1 MAYEEG
7 KRRDA
12 IYKIDQRFY
21 DSDEYKSFNPN
32 APSPAVVTYS
42 PYFGTSG
49 NTSSKQLGSLYQKYA
64 KRVGFDPDKDFLDI
78 NTQGTGKNMA
88 STITTDTELEQ
99 RMADLAGGLS
109 TGVPKVDPVL
119 QDVTTDTVQSTQGTL
134 LGTDPLAPTALANT
148 SGLDVTAPTASNNL
162 GEMGAIKT
170 VADSIGTADA
180 AQIKPA
186 GDYVDMTGVEGTVS
200 PEAMATAQTETLDKK
215 ATVQYQLGELM
226 SSIEDGKP
234 LPPWASP
241 AVRKVSAVMQA
252 RGMGSSSMAAA
263 AMTQAVM
270 ESGIN
275 IAVQDANKY
284 ATIQLQ
290 NLNNKQKTALQ
301 NALTVAGMDRANLSA
316 RLQGAVT
323 NAQSLLTVDVKN
335 LSAQQQ
341 SNTIS
346 FNALTQG
353 LFKDAAAENARIEFN
368 AKNERQVEEF
378 FAELDA
384 QVETANANRVS
395 AMSQFN
401 AGQTNAQAQFNSTLR
416 DARDKFD
423 ANMQFAIDQ
432 SNVNWRRQVNTA
444 NTATQ
449 NETNRINV
457 QNQYNA
463 SQNAL
468 SNLWQKYRDNASWNF
483 QKGESY
489 LQRQHEIGIMAMEF
503 ANSEKIYT
511 KKQKDNFAAGVGN
524 WIAQWM
530 NNSRG

>member
-1 MAYEEG
+1 MA
-7 KRRDA
+7 
-12 IYKIDQRFY
+12 
-21 DSDEYKSFNPN
+21 
-32 APSPAVVTYS
+32 
-42 PYFGTSG
+42 
-49 NTSSKQLGSLYQKYA
+49 
-64 KRVGFDPDKDFLDI
+64 
-78 NTQGTGKNMA
+78 
-88 STITTDTELEQ
+88 TITTDDQLTEEVGKLAAGEQ
-99 RMADLAGGLS
+99 G
-109 TGVPKVDPVL
+109 GVPEVKPVL
-119 QDVTTDTVQSTQGTL
+119 QTVTEGTTQPTQGTL
-134 LGTDPLAPTALANT
+134 LDTDPLASTTLADTTNLQVTPPTQKT
-148 SGLDVTAPTASNNL
+148 ENL
-162 GEMGAIKT
+162 GQVDKIKEITPNIGEMKT
-170 VADSIGTADA
+170 
-180 AQIKPA
+180 AQITDPK
-186 GDYVDMTGVEGTVS
+186 GVITDVPQGEVSEG
-200 PEAMATAQTETLDKK
+200 AMAVAQTEELDQR

-226 SSIEDGKP
+226 ASIEDGKP
-234 LPPWASP
+234 LPAWASP

-252 RGMGSSSMAAA
+252 RGMGASSMAAA

-346 FNALTQG
+346 FNALTQA
-353 LFKDAAAENARIEFN
+353 LFKDAAQENARREFN

-384 QVETANANRVS
+384 QVETANANRIS

-401 AGQTNAQAQFNSTLR
+401 AGQANAQAQFNATLR
-416 DARDKFD
+416 DSRDKFNS
-423 ANMQFAIDQ
+423 NMQFAIDQ

-468 SNLWQKYRDNASWNF
+468 NNLWQKYRDNASWNF
-483 QKGESY
+483 QKSESY

-503 ANSEKIYT
+503 ANSEKIYN
-511 KKQKDNFAAGVGN
+511 KQQKDNFAAGVGN

-530 NNSRG
+530 NNSKS

>member
-1 MAYEEG
+1 MA
-7 KRRDA
+7 
-12 IYKIDQRFY
+12 
-21 DSDEYKSFNPN
+21 S
-32 APSPAVVTYS
+32 VVTDQ
-42 PYFGTSG
+42 
-49 NTSSKQLGSLYQKYA
+49 QLKDEKKVQDEAQK
-64 KRVGFDPDKDFLDI
+64 
-78 NTQGTGKNMA
+78 N
-88 STITTDTELEQ
+88 
-99 RMADLAGGLS
+99 
-109 TGVPKVDPVL
+109 VPKVTAFKQKVDDTTL
-119 QDVTTDTVQSTQGTL
+119 QDTKGTL
-134 LGTDPLAPTALANT
+134 VGTDPLASATK
-148 SGLDVTAPTASNNL
+148 APTDNIEATVPTKPTGSGQVKQIERVSENI
-162 GEMGAIKT
+162 GEAEL
-170 VADSIGTADA
+170 

-186 GDYVDMTGVEGTVS
+186 GDYVDMEGVEGTVS
-200 PEAMATAQTETLDKK
+200 EGAMAVAQTEELDKK

-226 SSIEDGKP
+226 SSLEEGKP

-252 RGMGSSSMAAA
+252 RGMGASSMAAA

-335 LSAQQQ
+335 LDAAQKT
-341 SNTIS
+341 NTIN

-353 LFKDAAAENARIEFN
+353 LFKDAAEENARQQFN
-368 AKNERQVEEF
+368 AKNQMQVDQF
-378 FAELDA
+378 FAELEA
-384 QVETANANRVS
+384 QVETANKNRVS
-395 AMSQFN
+395 AMAQFNAGEANSVSQFN
-401 AGQTNAQAQFNSTLR
+401 ASLR
-416 DARDKFD
+416 DSRDKFN

-444 NTATQ
+444 NTAVQ
-449 NETNRINV
+449 NETNRINT
-457 QNQYNA
+457 QNLFNA

-468 SNLWQKYRDNASWNF
+468 NNLWQKYRDNASWNF
-483 QKGESY
+483 QKSESF
-489 LQRQHEIGIMAMEF
+489 LQRQHEVGIMGMEF
-503 ANSEKIYT
+503 ANSKNIYSQ
-511 KKQKDNFAAGVGN
+511 KQKDNLASGVGN

-530 NNSRG
+530 AGSKSK

>member
-1 MAYEEG
+1 MA
-7 KRRDA
+7 
-12 IYKIDQRFY
+12 
-21 DSDEYKSFNPN
+21 
-32 APSPAVVTYS
+32 
-42 PYFGTSG
+42 
-49 NTSSKQLGSLYQKYA
+49 
-64 KRVGFDPDKDFLDI
+64 
-78 NTQGTGKNMA
+78 
-88 STITTDTELEQ
+88 TITTDDQLTQEVGK
-99 RMADLAGGLS
+99 LAGGEQAGTPQVTPVVQTET
-109 TGVPKVDPVL
+109 TGTIQP
-119 QDVTTDTVQSTQGTL
+119 TQGTL
-134 LGTDPLAPTALANT
+134 LDIDPLAPTALADT
-148 SGLDVTAPTASNNL
+148 SQLQVTTPTQKTADVGQA
-162 GEMGAIKT
+162 GAIERIT
-170 VADSIGTADA
+170 PNVTQ
-180 AQIKPA
+180 AQDTQIAPRS
-186 GDYVDMTGVEGTVS
+186 GYVDMTGVEGTVS
-200 PEAMATAQTETLDKK
+200 PEAIATAQTETLDPK

-234 LPPWASP
+234 LPAWASP

-252 RGMGSSSMAAA
+252 RGMGASSMAAA

-335 LSAQQQ
+335 LDAAQKT
-341 SNTIS
+341 STIN

-353 LFKDAAAENARIEFN
+353 LFKDAAEENARQQFN
-368 AKNERQVEEF
+368 AKNQMQVDNF
-378 FAELDA
+378 FAELEA
-384 QVETANANRVS
+384 QVETANKNRVS
-395 AMSQFN
+395 AMAQYN
-401 AGQTNAQAQFNSTLR
+401 AGEANSVAQFNSSLR

-423 ANMQFAIDQ
+423 SNMQFAIDQ

-449 NETNRINV
+449 NETNRINT
-457 QNQYNA
+457 QNLYNA

-468 SNLWQKYRDNASWNF
+468 NSLWQKYRDNASWNF
-483 QKGESY
+483 QKSESF
-489 LQRQHEIGIMAMEF
+489 LQRQHEVGIMGMEF
-503 ANSEKIYT
+503 ANSQSIYDQ
-511 KKQKDNFAAGVGN
+511 KQKDNLATGVGN

-530 NNSRG
+530 ASSK

>member
-1 MAYEEG
+1 MA
-7 KRRDA
+7 
-12 IYKIDQRFY
+12 
-21 DSDEYKSFNPN
+21 
-32 APSPAVVTYS
+32 
-42 PYFGTSG
+42 
-49 NTSSKQLGSLYQKYA
+49 
-64 KRVGFDPDKDFLDI
+64 
-78 NTQGTGKNMA
+78 
-88 STITTDTELEQ
+88 TITTDDQLTEEIGKQ
-99 RMADLAGGLS
+99 AAGQQA
-109 TGVPKVDPVL
+109 GVPQVDPVL
-119 QDVTTDTVQSTQGTL
+119 QTVTAETTQPTQGTL
-134 LGTDPLAPTALANT
+134 LDTDPLAPTALADTTN
-148 SGLDVTAPTASNNL
+148 LQVTPPIQQTPNL
-162 GEMGAIKT
+162 GEISATERIT
-170 VADSIGTADA
+170 PNIGQAQA
-180 AQIKPA
+180 AQITDPK
-186 GDYVDMTGVEGTVS
+186 GVITDVPQGEVSEG
-200 PEAMATAQTETLDKK
+200 AMAVAQTEELDPK

-226 SSIEDGKP
+226 ASIEDGKP
-234 LPPWASP
+234 LPAWASP

-252 RGMGSSSMAAA
+252 RGMGASSMAAA

-346 FNALTQG
+346 FNALTQA
-353 LFKDAAAENARIEFN
+353 LFKDAAQENARREFN

-384 QVETANANRVS
+384 QVETANANRIS

-401 AGQTNAQAQFNSTLR
+401 AGQANAQAQFNATLR
-416 DARDKFD
+416 DSRDKFNS
-423 ANMQFAIDQ
+423 NMQFAIDQ

-468 SNLWQKYRDNASWNF
+468 NNLWQKYRDNASWNF
-483 QKGESY
+483 QKSESY

-503 ANSEKIYT
+503 ANSEKIYD
-511 KKQKDNFAAGVGN
+511 KQQKDNFAAGVGN

-530 NNSRG
+530 NNSKS

>member
-1 MAYEEG
+1 MSQVTNQQFAEE
-7 KRRDA
+7 
-12 IYKIDQRFY
+12 
-21 DSDEYKSFNPN
+21 
-32 APSPAVVTYS
+32 
-42 PYFGTSG
+42 
-49 NTSSKQLGSLYQKYA
+49 
-64 KRVGFDPDKDFLDI
+64 KRVKQEAQKNVPQVKPV
-78 NTQGTGKNMA
+78 TQTV
-88 STITTDTELEQ
+88 DTK
-99 RMADLAGGLS
+99 
-109 TGVPKVDPVL
+109 TL
-119 QDVTTDTVQSTQGTL
+119 QDTKGTL
-134 LGTDPLAPTALANT
+134 LDKDPLAGTVLADEENLKVAT
-148 SGLDVTAPTASNNL
+148 PTASADDI
-162 GEMGAIKT
+162 GEIDAIAK
-170 VADSIGTADA
+170 VGDVGTATA
-180 AQIKPA
+180 AQITDPKGIISDIPQ
-186 GDYVDMTGVEGTVS
+186 GTVS
-200 PEAMATAQTETLDKK
+200 EGAMAVAQTEELDKK

-226 SSIEDGKP
+226 SSIEEGKP
-234 LPPWASP
+234 LPAWASP

-252 RGMGSSSMAAA
+252 RGMGASSMAAA

-290 NLNNKQKTALQ
+290 NLNNKQKTSLQ

-346 FNALTQG
+346 YNALTQS
-353 LFKDAAAENARIEFN
+353 LFKDAAQENVRLQLN

-401 AGQTNAQAQFNSTLR
+401 AGQANAQNQFNSTLR
-416 DARDKFD
+416 DARDKFN
-423 ANMQFAIDQ
+423 ANMQYAVDQ
-432 SNVNWRRQVNTA
+432 SNVTWRRQVNTA
-444 NTATQ
+444 NTAVQ
-449 NETNRINV
+449 NETNRINA
-457 QNQYNA
+457 QNLYNA

-468 SNLWQKYRDNASWNF
+468 NNLWQKYRDNASWNF
-483 QKGESY
+483 QKSESQ

-511 KKQKDNFAAGVGN
+511 KKQKDNFASGVGN

-530 NNSRG
+530 NNSK